1 MIITNDV
8 EEWYKFLTGQ
18 SIDWVSWGQNEN
30 VMANRQE
37 YNYYKEIIK
46 ILTKS
51 KNILMVL
58 NVGESWFK

>member
-1 MIITNDV
+1 MDRVLI
-8 EEWYKFLTGQ
+8 EFPEAKMK
-18 SIDWVSWGQNEN
+18 EN
-30 VMANRQE
+30 VMANWQE

-51 KNILMVL
+51 KNMLMVL